1 MNKLQ
6 TVRDALEKI
15 ACLGNGDKHGNSVG
29 NVLAIEAL
37 AIVDE
42 LMAQEPIGK
51 LVINKYSDSGIGI
64 EFTIQ
69 NPEEVLFVNQSI
81 YAAPK
86 GT

>member
-6 TVRDALEKI
+6 TVRDALKYGV
-15 ACLGNGDKHGNSVG
+15 LRLNMHGDAVQVMPLHD
-29 NVLAIEAL
+29 AI

-51 LVINKYSDSGIGI
+51 LVINKHSDAGIGI
-64 EFTIQ
+64 EFSIQ